1 MYRHGPQG
9 ALRLDAS
16 ACPAVFDHRHKMHAR
31 GSIELH
37 IIRAHGRDFIEPS
50 TAEQG
55 HEWEPIS
62 GFSFAAQRSLSP
74 KIDW

>member
-1 MYRHGPQG
+1 
-9 ALRLDAS
+9 
-16 ACPAVFDHRHKMHAR
+16 MHAR